1 MGRGIS
7 FNREAAT
14 EQAMRQFW
22 KSGYAGTSL
31 RDLLKATGLGE
42 GSFYNTLKSKKQ
54 LYVECL
60 QRYGATEGEKRAAAL
75 AAAPD
80 TATGLRA
87 MFDAVLDC
95 LDDPATP
102 SKVCM
107 LAAMVSEDVFA
118 DEELRA
124 FARTASAQFHDQLRA
139 RLAQDRERGLVRAD
153 LDPDLT
159 ASLVLTYAQGVWRMA
174 LIDYDRARFAREID
188 AFLAA
193 LGLAQRAKR
202 RPLARARR

>member
-14 EQAMRQFW
+14 EEAMRQFW
-22 KSGYAGTSL
+22 KSGYTGTSL

-54 LYVECL
+54 LYVDCL
-60 QRYGATEGEKRAAAL
+60 RHYGATEGEKRAAAL
-75 AAAPD
+75 ISAPD

-102 SKVCM
+102 SRVCM

-124 FARTASAQFHDQLRA
+124 FARTSSAQFHDQLRA
-139 RLAQDRERGLVRAD
+139 RLAQDRERGLVRVD
-153 LDPDLT
+153 LDPALT
-159 ASLVLTYAQGVWRMA
+159 ASLVLTYAQGLWRMA
-174 LIDYDRARFAREID
+174 LIDYDRARFVREID
-188 AFLAA
+188 AFLTA
-193 LGLAQRAKR
+193 LGLTRK
-202 RPLARARR
+202 ARRRSLAHPRQ